1 MFVLSFIC
9 SGSELWSVSH
19 TSIHGNSKSSFFNH
33 IKVLGEIS
41 NNWVIDL
48 LATNVYKTLEPCWK
62 SLFTIL
68 QCTKIVSV
76 ISK

>member
-41 NNWVIDL
+41 NNCVTDL
-48 LATNVYKTLEPCWK
+48 LATSSYFSMYGKTKAWWNNTFIL
-62 SLFTIL
+62 SL
-68 QCTKIVSV
+68 
-76 ISK
+76 